1 MKERWIS
8 VRGMRRGEA
17 DVWVVGRAGDDS
29 GEIDLA
35 WIWCVMSAAFA
46 ERAHEL
52 WRWESC
58 WVDLRGSRVKS
69 VLTSWITYSAG
80 FMYRG
85 IY

>member
-46 ERAHEL
+46 EWDHEL
-52 WRWESC
+52 
-58 WVDLRGSRVKS
+58 
-69 VLTSWITYSAG
+69 
-80 FMYRG
+80 
-85 IY
+85 